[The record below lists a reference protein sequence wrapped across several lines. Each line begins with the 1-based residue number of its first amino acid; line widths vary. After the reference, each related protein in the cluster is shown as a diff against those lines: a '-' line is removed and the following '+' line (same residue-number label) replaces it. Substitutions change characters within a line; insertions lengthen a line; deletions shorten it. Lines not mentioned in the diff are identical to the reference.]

1 MAAPAFTIGPVRGD
15 VDLDA
20 ARALFRAYAAS
31 LPIDLA
37 YQGFATELA
46 ALPGAYAAPSGAL
59 LLARGPSGS
68 AIGCV
73 GLRPLAEP
81 AVCEMKRLYVAP
93 AARGLGLGRAL
104 MDAVVA
110 EAGRLGYREIRL
122 DTLPTM
128 TAAIAMYRAA
138 GFEPVAPY
146 YDTAPAGTIFLGR
159 AITPPSPGRAPA
171 AARPAP

>member
-1 MAAPAFTIGPVRGD
+1 MGESMFTIVAVQDSVDIDDARG
-15 VDLDA
+15 
-20 ARALFRAYAAS
+20 LFRAYAAS

-46 ALPGAYAAPSGAL
+46 TLPGAYAAPSGAL
-59 LLARGPSGS
+59 LLARDRAGV
-68 AIGCV
+68 AIGCAA
-73 GLRPLAEP
+73 LRPLGDP
-81 AVCEMKRLYVAP
+81 GCCEMKRLFVAP

-104 MDAVVA
+104 MDGIVG
-110 EAGRLGYREIRL
+110 EAARLGYREIRL

-138 GFEPVAPY
+138 GFEPIAPY

-159 AITPPSPGRAPA
+159 AITPPRPALSPA
-171 AARPAP
+171 AAPPAP

>member
-1 MAAPAFTIGPVRGD
+1 MSAGAFSIGPVTSNA
-15 VDLDA
+15 DLDD

-31 LPIDLA
+31 LPIDLG

-46 ALPGAYAAPSGAL
+46 TLPGAYAAPAGAL
-59 LLARGPSGS
+59 LLARDREAR

-73 GLRPLAEP
+73 ALRPLSP
-81 AVCEMKRLYVAP
+81 PSVCEMKRLFVSP

-104 MDAVVA
+104 MAAILAAA
-110 EAGRLGYREIRL
+110 ERLGYSEIRL

-138 GFEPVAPY
+138 GFGPVAPY

-159 AITPPSPGRAPA
+159 AL
-171 AARPAP
+171 

>member
-1 MAAPAFTIGPVRGD
+1 MSDDAFTIAPLASGA
-15 VDLDA
+15 DLDD

-31 LPIDLA
+31 LPIDLG

-46 ALPGAYAAPSGAL
+46 TLPGAYVPPGGAL
-59 LLARGPSGS
+59 LLARDREGR

-73 GLRPLAEP
+73 ALRALVDRDGPLPPA

-104 MDAVVA
+104 MAAILD
-110 EAGRLGYREIRL
+110 EAGRLGYRELRL

-138 GFEPVAPY
+138 GFVPVAPY

-159 AITPPSPGRAPA
+159 ATTPRPPGL
-171 AARPAP
+171 

>member
-1 MAAPAFTIGPVRGD
+1 MSAEMFTIGPVQADGD
-15 VDLDA
+15 VEDA
-20 ARALFRAYAAS
+20 RTLFRAYAAS

-37 YQGFATELA
+37 YQGFAIELA
-46 ALPGAYAAPSGAL
+46 TLPGAYAAPAGVL
-59 LLARGPSGS
+59 LLARDRSGA

-73 GLRPLAEP
+73 ALRPLAEP
-81 AVCEMKRLYVAP
+81 GCCEMKRLFVAP

-104 MDAVVA
+104 M
-110 EAGRLGYREIRL
+110 EAIVSEAARLGYRAVRL

-138 GFEPVAPY
+138 GFEPIAPY

-159 AITPPSPGRAPA
+159 TITPPSRDSAPA

>member
-1 MAAPAFTIGPVRGD
+1 MSDAPFTIAPVQPGA
-15 VDLDA
+15 DLDD
-20 ARALFRAYAAS
+20 ARVLFRAYAAS

-46 ALPGAYAAPSGAL
+46 GLPGAYAAPSGAL
-59 LLARGPSGS
+59 LLARDRAGA
-68 AIGCV
+68 AIGCAA
-73 GLRPLAEP
+73 LRPLADHGC
-81 AVCEMKRLYVAP
+81 CEMKRLFVDP

-104 MDAVVA
+104 M
-110 EAGRLGYREIRL
+110 EAIVGEAARLGYREVRL

-138 GFEPVAPY
+138 GFEPIAPY

-159 AITPPSPGRAPA
+159 AITPR
-171 AARPAP
+171 